1 MKSPMLFLTILL
13 TIILAG
19 AEVDL
24 FIPSFPDLIYQFNLS
39 PLSVQLT
46 LSMNFLSY
54 CVSSLFVGNL
64 GDRYGRKPVIIGG
77 LVIFILGSI
86 FCVFASSF
94 PLLVIGRFLQGI
106 GMAGPSVLGYV
117 VIADIIPKEKQ
128 AGLMGTLNG
137 AITFAMAFAPVV
149 GSYINIYFGWQG
161 NFVVLLGLG
170 ILSLIMSILFIPNTA
185 KLNKAVALSLKG
197 YLPLLTSWPFM
208 RLFLI
213 LCMLVSCYWVFI
225 GIGPILYMED
235 MNVPI
240 EHFGFYQ
247 GAIAAIFSIMSIV
260 SPMILKKASQTTCLH
275 LGLWSLMALSFVL
288 LGISLF
294 ILDTPW
300 IITLAMSLYVMPFVF
315 PINIMYLESLD
326 ILPDFKGRAAALIT
340 CGRLAFSA
348 IGVEVVSYFYT
359 GTFLPIAVFIFI
371 FTLIAFMIAQ
381 TRSQLSTQTPAL
393 NKQNVF

>member
-1 MKSPMLFLTILL
+1 MKNPMLFLTILI

-24 FIPSFPDLIYQFNLS
+24 FIPSFPNLIHEFNLS
-39 PLSVQLT
+39 PILVQLT

-54 CVSSLFVGNL
+54 CVSSLFVGSM
-64 GDRYGRKPVIIGG
+64 GDRYGRRPIIIGG
-77 LVIFILGSI
+77 LVVFIIGSI
-86 FCVFASSF
+86 CCVFAPSF

-117 VIADIIPKEKQ
+117 VIADITPIEKQ

-137 AITFAMAFAPVV
+137 VITFAMAFAPVV

-170 ILSLIMSILFIPNTA
+170 LLSLVMSLIFIPNTMQP
-185 KLNKAVALSLKG
+185 NKTVSLSLTG

-208 RLFLI
+208 RLFVI
-213 LCMLVSCYWVFI
+213 ICMLISCYWVFI
-225 GIGPILYMED
+225 GMGPILYMED

-260 SPMILKKASQTTCLH
+260 SPAILKRTSQKTCLH
-275 LGLWSLMALSFVL
+275 LGLWSLMVLSFVL
-288 LGISLF
+288 LGVSL
-294 ILDTPW
+294 IVVDTPW
-300 IITLAMSLYVMPFVF
+300 IITLGMSLYVMPFVF
-315 PINIMYLESLD
+315 PINIMYPESLD
-326 ILPDFKGRAAALIT
+326 ILPDFKGRAAAMINF
-340 CGRLAFSA
+340 GRLACSA
-348 IGVEVVSYFYT
+348 IGLEAVSYLYT
-359 GTFLPIAVFIFI
+359 GTFLPIAVFMFV
-371 FTLIAFMIAQ
+371 FTLIAFVIAK
-381 TRSQLSTQTPAL
+381 STSGAININTQKTIQA
-393 NKQNVF
+393 